1 MIQLHIVVLN
11 TATTLTNTS
20 IVSHNY
26 HLFFVISIFKTL
38 STLKYIISEDS
49 ISDSFIYSSYET
61 ICKVPSMVSRTRWGS
76 VCICLTIYIVTIYY
90 WLSIDIQAHWKNKK
104 KDTHT
109 FTHTHSHTHLSASQ
123 GSLKGTFL
131 RFLGSDLDSISENH
145 LHKIRKIEEKES
157 HYFHPPVTG
166 RWKGQKQKWNS

>member
-1 MIQLHIVVLN
+1 MRIVLVIPLYIAPMKPYVKFLVWWAEQGEVQYVFVLLFILLLY
-11 TATTLTNTS
+11 TIDCLLIFRLTE
-20 IVSHNY
+20 
-26 HLFFVISIFKTL
+26 KT
-38 STLKYIISEDS
+38 
-49 ISDSFIYSSYET
+49 
-61 ICKVPSMVSRTRWGS
+61 
-76 VCICLTIYIVTIYY
+76 
-90 WLSIDIQAHWKNKK
+90 KK
-104 KDTHT
+104 KI
-109 FTHTHSHTHLSASQ
+109 HTHSHTHTHTHLSASQ